1 MVATSNSLHDVY
13 ICSGKDDHKVASEL
27 CEKLTAANISC
38 FVKPSVF
45 KMDAIL
51 ARKVTRKIK
60 DARVFVFV
68 FSSLSNENEEI
79 LWEIDKAL
87 ELKKVFITFKME
99 DACPSDTLAYY
110 IGNTQWMDANSE
122 NLSES
127 IRDLQKVLLKVI
139 KQDSDTVVAPNDLK
153 PKKIKRQKSSPVPS
167 TAGYK
172 NLILALVGAVVF
184 AIIIGRYYK
193 YDQIVK
199 KYFIQEEKKEL
210 VKETVFVSE
219 DIDETVSLDEYH
231 QKKQDDEIQNFESE
245 KTTARK
251 IDVLQTE
258 EPETVKKVSRSV
270 ICDKPRSEAGLNLMS
285 LSDFLSGLS
294 IRGMNDVYLALSGLV
309 DEFEKDS
316 ISSCSSCQSGGA
328 GIFLI
333 SILDKKRVYG
343 PVSFESIKMGK
354 KVSGFDPAREKFF
367 ILKNNGVYQ
376 LFTVNED
383 EEKIHFKGD
392 HVISEKAMRELEK
405 KLGEIMSDTG
415 KNLTMKFDLLRLVYF
430 SGSSRVIPFFEKEG
444 FKFYFVGTRKA
455 EEPMTHVLYG
465 KKIAKFNVDRVRIVS
480 SVGMNMAQLTRIS
493 QIINRKRRLFLQ
505 KWQDY
510 ITKTH

>member
-199 KYFIQEEKKEL
+199 KYFIQEKKKEL
-210 VKETVFVSE
+210 VKETVMAQRDFYQR
-219 DIDETVSLDEYH
+219 IRDESWITPIPISPS
-231 QKKQDDEIQNFESE
+231 KRRE
-245 KTTARK
+245 KTKRIMFGFGQEVENDKVLILQTCRGKHQLQIEVNGFPA
-251 IDVLQTE
+251 IHPDVLDAADQCIYNLKT
-258 EPETVKKVSRSV
+258 SYRSST
-270 ICDKPRSEAGLNLMS
+270 P
-285 LSDFLSGLS
+285 
-294 IRGMNDVYLALSGLV
+294 IRAT
-309 DEFEKDS
+309 
-316 ISSCSSCQSGGA
+316 I
-328 GIFLI
+328 
-333 SILDKKRVYG
+333 
-343 PVSFESIKMGK
+343 
-354 KVSGFDPAREKFF
+354 
-367 ILKNNGVYQ
+367 
-376 LFTVNED
+376 
-383 EEKIHFKGD
+383 
-392 HVISEKAMRELEK
+392 
-405 KLGEIMSDTG
+405 
-415 KNLTMKFDLLRLVYF
+415 
-430 SGSSRVIPFFEKEG
+430 
-444 FKFYFVGTRKA
+444 
-455 EEPMTHVLYG
+455 
-465 KKIAKFNVDRVRIVS
+465 
-480 SVGMNMAQLTRIS
+480 
-493 QIINRKRRLFLQ
+493 
-505 KWQDY
+505 
-510 ITKTH
+510 